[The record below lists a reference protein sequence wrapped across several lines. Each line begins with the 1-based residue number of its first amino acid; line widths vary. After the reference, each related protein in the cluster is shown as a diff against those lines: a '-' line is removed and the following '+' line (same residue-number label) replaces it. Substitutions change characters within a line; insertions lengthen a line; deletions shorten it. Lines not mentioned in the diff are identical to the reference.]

1 MSAPTRQ
8 AWIARERAL
17 VLGARLS
24 APNSPSPQVIAAR
37 AGVNGAA
44 TVSAATLEGAPT
56 GRRTEAG
63 RAESSG
69 EHELG
74 RQESDLCQPACASSL
89 CEENMPREQNL
100 PISTSQASAAATTA
114 ASGEGGAIACGADG
128 AAGRRRQ
135 QSSRAKRLVSIV
147 VKDVLGG
154 RRDIAIQVAP
164 NLTLAELKAKLC
176 MAYQDSPAPAR
187 QWMVCEGK
195 HLSDDE
201 TVGALLGS
209 HLGAGRGTA
218 NLAAKPCSDEPLEVF
233 VTIHPRM

>member
-1 MSAPTRQ
+1 MSAATRQ

-24 APNSPSPQVIAAR
+24 APNFPAPQGIAAQ
-37 AGVNGAA
+37 AGVNGAGVKGAA
-44 TVSAATLEGAPT
+44 TVSAATPEGASM
-56 GRRTEAG
+56 GRLTEAG

-74 RQESDLCQPACASSL
+74 RQESDLRQPAGASSS
-89 CEENMPREQNL
+89 CEENL
-100 PISTSQASAAATTA
+100 PVSTTRASAAAMTA

-128 AAGRRRQ
+128 AAGWRRQ
-135 QSSRAKRLVSIV
+135 QSSRAKRLVSII

-154 RRDIAIQVAP
+154 RRDIALQVAP

-209 HLGAGRGTA
+209 HLAAGRGTA
-218 NLAAKPCSDEPLEVF
+218 NLAAKPCSDAPLEVF